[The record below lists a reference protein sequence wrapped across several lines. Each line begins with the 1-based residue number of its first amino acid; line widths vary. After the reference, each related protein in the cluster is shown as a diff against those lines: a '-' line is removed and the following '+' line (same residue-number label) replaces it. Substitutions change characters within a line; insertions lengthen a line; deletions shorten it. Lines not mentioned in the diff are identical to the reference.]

1 MEHAQPTAPDQTTP
15 TPSAPVEVRPAPV
28 AVPAAAP
35 EGAAPGAA
43 PPPPRDPNAPKPKQ
57 FSIKPAIG
65 DKPGYIWVANEDG
78 VGGLGRVYMVKMRF
92 GREVE
97 RIRMTKLYKKH
108 SAKQVRDE
116 LDPLIGDLLYN
127 EREHGALTEQAV
139 RDVIAKVA
147 RKLAGPPRR
156 PGPGRGPGGPRGGG
170 GGYGGP
176 PRGPRPDGAPQQP
189 RDPNAPRDAR
199 PDGAPLPTR
208 DPSAPRDP
216 AAPRDPSA
224 PPASA
229 GGAPGAPPAPRVKP
243 PPFDRPGG
251 APPRAPGANQGDRGP
266 LGPNANRKYTG
277 GSLSPTRAP
286 KPSPNQP
293 PPYEP

>member
-1 MEHAQPTAPDQTTP
+1 MEHAQPTAPNSAPP
-15 TPSAPVEVRPAPV
+15 TPSAPVEVRSAPAV
-28 AVPAAAP
+28 APTAAP
-35 EGAAPGAA
+35 EAAPLAAPAA
-43 PPPPRDPNAPKPKQ
+43 PPAPRDPSLPKPKQ

-65 DKPGYIWVANEDG
+65 DKPGYIWVENDDG

-116 LDPLIGDLLYN
+116 LDALIGDLLYN

-170 GGYGGP
+170 GYGGP
-176 PRGPRPDGAPQQP
+176 PRGPRPDGAPQPP

-199 PDGAPLPTR
+199 PDGAPQ
-208 DPSAPRDP
+208 APRDP
-216 AAPRDPSA
+216 AAPRDPN
-224 PPASA
+224 
-229 GGAPGAPPAPRVKP
+229 APRVKP
-243 PPFDRPGG
+243 PPFDRPAG
-251 APPRAPGANQGDRGP
+251 APPRPDGAHRPPPIPGAAPGPGAGPGQESRGP